1 LAIKYLAGERLI
13 GTAAERAAMSAG
25 VPDLT
30 SEFTCTA
37 TNAVSSPLQTCGGW
51 KYERNNSNYTASGKM
66 HVTWKRASALYMSS
80 YDLVGN
86 GILSAAMTDQDFV
99 LRFDITPLAAS
110 WATGSNR
117 FLWAGISSNALNGSQ
132 TSQDFHGVML
142 RGDGATAKYCGNEGT
157 SSTLDVNWCASND
170 DVNIGSEWDYSTP
183 TTYYFEIIRD
193 DGDIKINRYTNSTY
207 GSVADTTGVVD
218 DVDGATGLRYIK
230 FCSWESGST
239 SGEMESAVDNV
250 KFYKEIA
257 TVPTLV
263 LPNLP
268 NGTIF
273 EESDTGKIYMFD
285 GTDTWNETT

>member
-1 LAIKYLAGERLI
+1 MAIKYLAGERLI

-117 FLWAGISSNALNGSQ
+117 FLWAGISSNALNGCQ

-183 TTYYFEIIRD
+183 TTYYFEITRV
-193 DGDIKINRYTNSTY
+193 GTNAKVSLYPNDSYGTST
-207 GSVADTTGVVD
+207 SDTDNQTIQKN
-218 DVDGATGLRYIK
+218 ALRYIK
-230 FCSWESGST
+230 FVNYDSGSGL
-239 SGEMESAVDNV
+239 GEMEANIDNL
-250 KFYKEIA
+250 KYWGM
-257 TVPTLV
+257 TH
-263 LPNLP
+263 PNLP
-268 NGTIF
+268 NGALF
-273 EESDTGKIYMFD
+273 EESDTGKIYMWD
-285 GTDTWNETT
+285 GTSAWNEMT